1 MTRVNGNSG
10 KRQEILE
17 ALANMLH
24 AAPGGKITT
33 AALARELGVS
43 EAALYRHFPSK
54 ARMLEGLLEFT
65 EEALFS
71 RIGLILDEMPSAA
84 DRLQQIVALVLV
96 FAERNPG
103 IAVLL
108 GGDALAGETTRL
120 RDRVRQLHD
129 RLETQFRQILREA
142 ELREGLRLAL
152 TPSATAEFVQALVE
166 GKLRQFVRSDFARR
180 PMAYWTE
187 QWQVLAPAL
196 LVPAAQAVPPER
208 LSAQ

>member
-54 ARMLEGLLEFT
+54 ARMLEGLLDFT
-65 EEALFS
+65 EETLFS
-71 RIGLILDEMPSAA
+71 RIRMILDEMPGAA

-108 GGDALAGETTRL
+108 GGDALAGETARL
-120 RDRVRQLHD
+120 RERVRQLHD

-152 TPSATAEFVQALVE
+152 TPSATAELVQALVE
-166 GKLRQFVRSDFARR
+166 GKLRQFVRSDFARQ
-180 PMAYWTE
+180 PMAHWAE
-187 QWQVLAPAL
+187 QWQALAPAL
-196 LVPAAQAVPPER
+196 FVPAGQTLPTGR
-208 LSAQ
+208 LSVP

>member
-1 MTRVNGNSG
+1 MTRVNDKSG

-24 AAPGGKITT
+24 ATPGGKITT

-54 ARMLEGLLEFT
+54 ARMLEGLLDFA
-65 EEALFS
+65 EETLFS
-71 RIGLILDEMPSAA
+71 RIRLILDEMPGAA
-84 DRLQQIVALVLV
+84 ERLQQIVALVLV

-108 GGDALAGETTRL
+108 GGDALSGETPRL
-120 RDRVRQLHD
+120 RERVRQLHD

-152 TPSATAEFVQALVE
+152 TPSATAEFVQALIE

-180 PMAYWTE
+180 PMVYWTE
-187 QWQVLAPAL
+187 QWPVLAPAL
-196 LVPAAQAVPPER
+196 FAPAGQAVSPER
-208 LSAQ
+208 LSVP

>member
-1 MTRVNGNSG
+1 MTRVNRNSG
-10 KRQEILE
+10 RRQEILE
-17 ALANMLH
+17 ALANMLQ
-24 AAPGGKITT
+24 AAPGGRITT

-65 EEALFS
+65 EDTLFS
-71 RIGLILDEMPSAA
+71 RIRLILDELPGAA

-108 GGDALAGETTRL
+108 CGDALTGETARL
-120 RDRVRQLHD
+120 RERVRQLHA

-142 ELREGLRLAL
+142 ELREGLRTAL
-152 TPSATAEFVQALVE
+152 TPSATAELVLALIE
-166 GKLRQFVRSDFARR
+166 GKLRQFVWSDFARR
-180 PMAYWTE
+180 PMAHWAE
-187 QWQVLAPAL
+187 QWPALALFAPAGQP
-196 LVPAAQAVPPER
+196 VPAAQLSVP
-208 LSAQ
+208 

>member
-1 MTRVNGNSG
+1 MTRVNDNSG

-54 ARMLEGLLEFT
+54 ARMLEGLLEFA
-65 EEALFS
+65 EETLFS
-71 RIGLILDEMPSAA
+71 RIRLILDGMPGAA
-84 DRLQQIVALVLV
+84 ERLQQIVALVLV

-108 GGDALAGETTRL
+108 GGDALAGETARL
-120 RDRVRQLHD
+120 RERVRQLHD

-142 ELREGLRLAL
+142 ELREGLRLTL
-152 TPSATAEFVQALVE
+152 TPSATAELVQALVE

-180 PMAYWTE
+180 PMACWTE
-187 QWQVLAPAL
+187 QWRALAPAL
-196 LVPAAQAVPPER
+196 FAPVQQALPER
-208 LSAQ
+208 LSAP

>member
-71 RIGLILDEMPSAA
+71 RIGLILDEMPGAA

-108 GGDALAGETTRL
+108 GGDALAGETARL

-180 PMAYWTE
+180 PMAYWAE
-187 QWQVLAPAL
+187 QWRVLAPAL
-196 LVPAAQAVPPER
+196 LVPAVPPER
-208 LSAQ
+208 LSAP

>member
-1 MTRVNGNSG
+1 MTRVNRKSG
-10 KRQEILE
+10 RRQAILE
-17 ALANMLH
+17 ALANMLQ
-24 AAPGGKITT
+24 AAPGGRITT

-65 EEALFS
+65 EETLFS
-71 RIGLILDEMPSAA
+71 RIRLILDEMPGAA

-108 GGDALAGETTRL
+108 SGDALTGETARL
-120 RDRVRQLHD
+120 RERVRQLHD

-152 TPSATAEFVQALVE
+152 TPSATAELVLALIE
-166 GKLRQFVRSDFARR
+166 GKLRQFVWSDFARL
-180 PMAYWTE
+180 PMAHWAE
-187 QWQVLAPAL
+187 QWQALVLFAPAGQSL
-196 LVPAAQAVPPER
+196 PTER
-208 LSAQ
+208 LSVP